1 MSGTQKFPVDAAFE
15 GRPFKAS
22 ENRPRVL
29 VVDDEPVIADT
40 IVTILTHNGYAAT
53 AAYDAD
59 VALETALVTPPDV
72 LITDVYLPGMNG
84 VDLALTIKRVFPG
97 CGILLFSGQ
106 ASAKDLL
113 ANTRRSGS
121 HFTLL
126 TKPVPPMDL
135 LETVAAHLNAGLSR
149 QFAAA
154 N

>member
-1 MSGTQKFPVDAAFE
+1 MSGKRNALVDSAFE
-15 GRPFKAS
+15 GRSFSAS

-40 IVTILTHNGYAAT
+40 IVTILSHNGYAAT

-59 VALETALVTPPDV
+59 VALESALMMPPDV

-97 CGILLFSGQ
+97 CGVLMFSGQ

-113 ANTRRSGS
+113 SNARRAGS

-135 LETVAAHLNAGLSR
+135 LETVAAHLNAGLSM
-149 QFAAA
+149 QLAAA